1 MQLQPPADEAQPGAA
16 AAAAAPAVQGTEGG
30 SEEVDRL
37 AQGMELARLGGH
49 DNERGGLSRKLLRYR
64 IADVRPPGVELT
76 RGVSGEPVA
85 LISNNIRLSVSTNF
99 QAMQNKVL
107 FIPVLESKQLRLQV
121 LQDSG
126 RLPDAFIYDGGILYT
141 PQPLEAP
148 PEGVHFE
155 ATAGRWHG
163 EVTIVQIGP
172 VLHNSPEY
180 LHLLNVLIASAQQ
193 DLGMQQVQRNYFYP
207 DREITLA
214 NSRLAMWPG
223 FYATVVPSEEPEFP
237 LLHVDLLFEVVHQ
250 YTVLDYMYEQAQVN
264 KDHLIQYFN
273 DALFGQSV
281 MMRLNNNRKFRIN
294 DIDWEANVFT
304 EFEYRDPATNELR
317 SITIGEYY
325 RTRYGYQIQ
334 DASQP
339 MLMPVPRR
347 RGQEGRGQAPK
358 SLIPPELCIMTG
370 LTVEMLGD
378 RQLITDKNSIVR
390 QRPRARYNRL
400 MQFANDMAGNQA
412 SQQRSARYGV
422 EIRPELV
429 HVNGRRLPP
438 EQVLMSS
445 PRVDRFSDERS
456 TTVASRV
463 ALQMSCKLGGIP
475 WGLSMPYEGC
485 MVVGMDSYHDRRHNQ
500 SVLGIVFSLNP
511 LMTQYYSYAAMMQHG
526 RAELHQCGR
535 AELHQR
541 LVQGFSAALER
552 YRLSNGGSLPASI
565 VIYRDGVSDSML
577 EQVKDI
583 EFAQVSVFL
592 RELYSAARRPPPGL
606 KVIVVKKRIS
616 ARFFLQQQQQQQ
628 NRELSNPLPGTVV
641 DSTVTMPGY
650 YDFYLVSQFTQ

>member
-16 AAAAAPAVQGTEGG
+16 AAAAAPAVQGTE
-30 SEEVDRL
+30 EVDRL
-37 AQGMELARLGGH
+37 AQGMELACLGGH

-85 LISNNIRLSVSTNF
+85 LISNNIRLRVSKNF

-107 FIPVLESKQLRLQV
+107 FRPGLESKQLRLQV

-180 LHLLNVLIASAQQ
+180 LHLLNVLIASAQP

-214 NSRLAMWPG
+214 NFRLAMWPG
-223 FYATVVPSEEPEFP
+223 FYAAVVPSEEPEFP

-304 EFEYRDPATNELR
+304 EFEYRDPATNELH

-339 MLMPVPRR
+339 MLVSVPRR
-347 RGQEGRGQAPK
+347 RGPKKSDTAGIVHHDRIDRRDARGPPVDYGQKQHRQAEAEG
-358 SLIPPELCIMTG
+358 S
-370 LTVEMLGD
+370 VH
-378 RQLITDKNSIVR
+378 
-390 QRPRARYNRL
+390 RL

-445 PRVDRFSDERS
+445 PRVDRLNVSSSDERS

-606 KVIVVKKRIS
+606 KVIIVKKRIS